1 MCYTFRMPQRVISLP
16 VVWIYIHT
24 SKMWPKHCPSMWPS
38 SFICVCVRHFQT
50 TGNFRAHL
58 WCPTACLHNIFS
70 LVFVM
75 YLHPLLRNAW
85 ESHVRSL
92 HNTPAFCWETFCHS
106 IQHCL
111 EVLLEMGPPW
121 FSWRLSQ
128 IELAHVCFASTCSH
142 KRHSHH
148 HILTRGSMHRDQ
160 SSQPLGVFLQ
170 SLTTKCQPDL
180 QLELVTVTCAPGFF
194 FIPYIC
200 EL

>member
-1 MCYTFRMPQRVISLP
+1 MSNCM
-16 VVWIYIHT
+16 
-24 SKMWPKHCPSMWPS
+24 S
-38 SFICVCVRHFQT
+38 SQHFLSCVCDVSPSPSKKRMRVTCQIFTQHSSIL
-50 TGNFRAHL
+50 L
-58 WCPTACLHNIFS
+58 WEHCN
-70 LVFVM
+70 
-75 YLHPLLRNAW
+75 
-85 ESHVRSL
+85 
-92 HNTPAFCWETFCHS
+92 S

-180 QLELVTVTCAPGFF
+180 QLELVTVTSAPGFF
-194 FIPYIC
+194 LFHIFVNCSDLLLFSTIWCAYSRSQVLQC
-200 EL
+200 LHCKQAAQCN